1 MTERDRYG
9 RVLIRRRSRQHFNA
23 ATAAGGLIMS
33 SRKSLTD
40 ILEGVSRD
48 ELARQFEAVEAAP
61 DYTPLPR
68 GSYKAEVSSGE
79 LTTSASGTPGYTLG
93 FTVCEGEL
101 KGRRLW
107 HTLWLTQAAMPMTKR
122 DLAKLGVVR
131 LEQLEKPMPLGII
144 CQLSVVVRTDDDGET
159 RNRVSRMD
167 VIEIRPDATADE
179 DFSEQVVSEVE
190 GGAA

>member
-1 MTERDRYG
+1 MA
-9 RVLIRRRSRQHFNA
+9 L
-23 ATAAGGLIMS
+23 
-33 SRKSLTD
+33 RKSLTD
-40 ILEGVSRD
+40 ILDGVSRE
-48 ELARQFEAVEAAP
+48 ELARQFEAVEAAA

-79 LTTSASGTPGYTLG
+79 LTTSTSNKPGYTMC
-93 FTVCEGEL
+93 FSVCEGEL

-122 DLAKLGVVR
+122 DLAKLGVVK

-144 CQLSVVVRTDDDGET
+144 CQLSVVMRTDDDGET
-159 RNRVSRMD
+159 RNRVSRME

-179 DFSEQVVSEVE
+179 DFSEQVAGETK